1 MGACSQFSDLIGFIE
16 QMIVLYQRV
25 FDTFL
30 SVFSFLSIR
39 TLDLSS
45 VFRLLIGCDG

>member
-1 MGACSQFSDLIGFIE
+1 MDACSQFSDLIAFIE
-16 QMIVLYQRV
+16 QMIALYQRV

-45 VFRLLIGCDG
+45 TFRLLIGCDG